1 MVNMARRKGTAAE
14 SIVTQMMRDAWW
26 PDARRHGLNGSKD
39 IGDINTG
46 NPKLV
51 VEVKADKALDY
62 PRFLRETEAERIN
75 AGAEVGVCVIKPPG
89 LGERKK
95 DWWWLLMSDATW
107 DQLHG
112 EPSRQDGG
120 YRGPT
125 ILWLQGDKALGRA
138 FQPDKWLLAASD
150 TIAAMD
156 MQARPGALKFSRA
169 VGGMRFLYL
178 PTGLEVLAACGY
190 GDTK

>member
-14 SIVTQMMRDAWW
+14 TLITDLMRDTWW
-26 PDARRHGLNGSKD
+26 PNARRHGLNGSKD

-75 AGAEVGVCVIKPPG
+75 AQADIGVCVIKPPG

-95 DWWWLLMSDATW
+95 HLWWMLMSDKTW
-107 DQLHG
+107 RHLHDVPERG
-112 EPSRQDGG
+112 EG
-120 YRGPT
+120 YYKGPAV
-125 ILWLQGDKALGRA
+125 LWFEGNKLVPRA
-138 FQPDKWLLAASD
+138 FQPGLWLHEAYAVVEQMG
-150 TIAAMD
+150 IE
-156 MQARPGALKFSRA
+156 ARPGAHKISSA
-169 VGGMRFLYL
+169 AGSMRFLYL
-178 PTGLEVLAACGY
+178 PTGLEILAACGY
-190 GDTK
+190 GGQ